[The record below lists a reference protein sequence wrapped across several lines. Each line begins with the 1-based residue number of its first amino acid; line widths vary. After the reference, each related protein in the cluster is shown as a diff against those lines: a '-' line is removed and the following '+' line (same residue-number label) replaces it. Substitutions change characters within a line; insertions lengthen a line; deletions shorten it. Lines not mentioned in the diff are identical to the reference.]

1 MLGAESHSSK
11 CFFQRSADAE
21 DVPDLHP
28 DESMIDDLKALLD
41 LKQDIERIKTEA
53 KNPWLKAEAKL
64 SKLRDLQAALE
75 RLKALKEVVEEE
87 DEDVPSSHSSHS
99 KRSNDG
105 IYVDYCNLQLVETV
119 PDVLIEKGL
128 SRPLTSESIFHVIDC
143 DPIFFTPLFTFTLGL
158 VESI

>member
-1 MLGAESHSSK
+1 
-11 CFFQRSADAE
+11 
-21 DVPDLHP
+21 
-28 DESMIDDLKALLD
+28 MIDDLKALLD

-75 RLKALKEVVEEE
+75 RLKALKEVVE
-87 DEDVPSSHSSHS
+87 DEDVPTGSHSSHS

-105 IYVDYCNLQLVETV
+105 IFGDYCNLQLVETV

>member
-1 MLGAESHSSK
+1 MQKVIRQNVFL
-11 CFFQRSADAE
+11 QRSADAE
-21 DVPDLHP
+21 EDPDLHP

-75 RLKALKEVVEEE
+75 RLKALKEVVE
-87 DEDVPSSHSSHS
+87 DEDVPTGSHSSHS

-105 IYVDYCNLQLVETV
+105 IFVDYCNLQLVETV